1 MGLRFWCICFFFNP
15 HFWKTSFFGVTIQF
29 LLLIGNNKM
38 IGVFDGF
45 NGWIFSWYVSTI
57 DTLRGYLLVNGFYWD
72 EVLIWDISWFTS
84 LSLYWT
90 TYLTGTIRGTDEGLA
105 FPNISDRFLNASLCS
120 FTSLTSALSG
130 AGFCSE

>member
-84 LSLYWT
+84 LSFFWANSP
-90 TYLTGTIRGTDEGLA
+90 TGTLEGTAWGIDFL
-105 FPNISDRFLNASLCS
+105 NISARVLDAPLCP
-120 FTSLTSALSG
+120 FTSLTIGLAG
-130 AGFCSE
+130 DGFCSA